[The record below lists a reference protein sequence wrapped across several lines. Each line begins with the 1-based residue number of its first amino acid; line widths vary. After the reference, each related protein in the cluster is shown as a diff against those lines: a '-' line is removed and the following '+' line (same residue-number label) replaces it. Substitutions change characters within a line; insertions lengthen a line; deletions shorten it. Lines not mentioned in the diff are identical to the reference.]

1 MTDRY
6 ISPKT
11 HYAVIDG
18 IRFYAAF
25 IVFVE
30 HILSSIL
37 IDYFKIS
44 QAEID
49 GEQGLTQLSFL
60 RYLSDGNHGVDIFFI
75 ISGFLM
81 ARIIQKKH
89 FSYPG
94 FVFARVK
101 RIYPAFFVS
110 LVITAGVAINVFGW
124 PWKPGDFA
132 LNLVFFNTIPSLGI
146 MAYNHVSWSLGYE
159 FAFYLIIPILL
170 IPSRWMSN
178 VVVSL
183 IVVALALV
191 FIPDSVIRFKALFV
205 GAAIGAFSDDT
216 LRKIALRLPLSL
228 VGAAFVG
235 SGLLKQFAPL
245 RYDTYYW
252 LLLPTATLL
261 FIRLVWGTSMLG
273 NLLSSRPLR
282 QLGNLSYSIYLYHS
296 VIGSVVLYKLTPWPA
311 SIGGALYSF
320 VLTFVLTLA
329 ASWLSYQLLEKWYF
343 KTRKD
348 RTVPIPAST

>member
-1 MTDRY
+1 MTGTS
-6 ISPKT
+6 IPSKT

-25 IVFVE
+25 VVFIQ
-30 HILSSIL
+30 HTLSGILL
-37 IDYFKIS
+37 EYFRIS

-49 GEQGLTQLSFL
+49 AEQGLTPLSFL

-89 FSYPG
+89 FSYPD
-94 FVFARVK
+94 FIFARVK
-101 RIYPAFFVS
+101 RIYPAFLVS
-110 LVITAGVAINVFGW
+110 LVISAAVSVNVFGW

-132 LNLVFFNTIPSLGI
+132 SNLLFLNALPSLGVI
-146 MAYNHVSWSLGYE
+146 PYNHVSWSLGYE

-178 VVVSL
+178 VWVSL
-183 IVVALALV
+183 VVVALALV

-228 VGAAFVG
+228 IGAAFVG
-235 SGLLKQFAPL
+235 IGILKQFVPL

-252 LLLPTATLL
+252 LLLPIATLL

-273 NLLSSRPLR
+273 NALSSRPMR
-282 QLGNLSYSIYLYHS
+282 QLGNLSYSIYLFHS
-296 VIGSVVLYKLTPWPA
+296 TIGSIVLYKLTPWPA

-320 VLTFVLTLA
+320 VLTFILTLA